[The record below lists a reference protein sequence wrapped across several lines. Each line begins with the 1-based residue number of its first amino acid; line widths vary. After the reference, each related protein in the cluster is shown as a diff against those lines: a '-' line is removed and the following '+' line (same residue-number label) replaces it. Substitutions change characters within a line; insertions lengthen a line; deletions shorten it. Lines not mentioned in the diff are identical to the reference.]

1 MTRIFDALK
10 KAEASRSGG
19 GLPQASVTPIGQPH
33 LSPGARLMPP
43 VQPRSVPDAH
53 VALPLVGSLELT
65 PDTVREMTA
74 LRVTLESALGDRTP
88 RVVMFVSP
96 QGGEGTSTVSL
107 QFAQVLSR
115 DSSVRP
121 LLIDAHVR
129 RPVYHFDPTHRAALL
144 DPQMQQH
151 PQGAEVGSTANL
163 FVVPSADEV
172 RRAGIFQP
180 AEMRQV
186 LDATTQGFD
195 WVVVDGP
202 PVLDSPDAAPLSAV
216 ADAVVL
222 VLQAGRTKRP
232 VLVRAAELLR
242 KAGANVLGSVL
253 NRRVLEIPEFIYR
266 RI

>member
-1 MTRIFDALK
+1 TRIFDALK
-10 KAEASRSGG
+10 KAEASRPGG
-19 GLPQASVTPIGQPH
+19 ALPQASVTPIGQTH
-33 LSPGARLMPP
+33 VASGARAMPP
-43 VQPRSVPDAH
+43 AQPRLGSDVR
-53 VALPLVGSLELT
+53 VALPLMGSLELT

-74 LRVTLESALGDRTP
+74 LRVTLESALGERTP

-115 DSSVRP
+115 DASVRP

-129 RPVYHFDPTHRAALL
+129 RPVYEIDPTHRAALL
-144 DPQMQQH
+144 EPRLQKQNE
-151 PQGAEVGSTANL
+151 PATSPTPNL
-163 FVVPSADEV
+163 FVVPNADDL
-172 RRAGIFQP
+172 RRSGIFQP

-186 LDATTQGFD
+186 LDATTAGFD
-195 WVVVDGP
+195 WVVIDGP
-202 PVLDSPDAAPLSAV
+202 PVLESPDAAPLSGV

-222 VLQAGRTKRP
+222 VVQAGRTKRP
-232 VLVRAAELLR
+232 VLVRSAELLK